1 MTRRRRKTNAPLK
14 IRLHGHQYGPEMV
27 PARAEEQE
35 GMAGVGGGGRNN
47 FSSAWP
53 SAMSFIM

>member
-35 GMAGVGGGGRNN
+35 GVGGRGRNN